1 MDVVSPA
8 VMMVVSAH
16 RLITPASVTG
26 RPQSDLGNAPLTGC
40 AALLAEAT
48 QGRHEVALL
57 IRNVGSGGQDQR

>member
-8 VMMVVSAH
+8 VMMVVSEH

-26 RPQSDLGNAPLTGC
+26 RPRSDLGNAPLTGC

-48 QGRHEVALL
+48 QGRHEVAPQ
-57 IRNVGSGGQDQR
+57 IRNVGQDGQDRR